1 MQNRLVSL
9 PPLDAL
15 RGFVAAAR
23 RMSITAAADDLCL
36 TQSAVS
42 RQIQT
47 LEERLGTPLF
57 TRSNRSIALTAAG
70 EQLFKLASPWM
81 DKLLDLADSLRQD
94 QRVRPVTVS
103 ASMGVASL
111 WLLPRLG
118 EFQSAHPHI
127 DVRVATSNR
136 VLDLGR
142 DGIDLAIRYSPASHA
157 TQGGQLLFDEV
168 VAPVA
173 APSVAASAFRKPEA
187 LLQHVLLDLDDK
199 VGPWLHWVAH
209 ARGAVNF
216 VAAALETATT
226 VDDALAVA
234 NRSGLP
240 AQNFV
245 AGDSKGNIGWTIA
258 GPLPRRAQPG
268 LASTFPLAGE
278 TQAAGWNG
286 LLAPDAYPAV
296 RNPADGQL
304 STANSRQLMGPGHGK
319 LGDGGFDL
327 GARAHQVRGA
337 VAALGPRTDEQGVY
351 SVALD
356 DRALFMAGWRERA
369 LAVLDDSDPMVQHL
383 CNQRKRNPQDFSV
396 A

>member
-42 RQIQT
+42 RQIQA

-70 EQLFKLASPWM
+70 EQLFQLASPWM
-81 DKLLDLADSLRQD
+81 DRLADLAESLRQD

-118 EFQSAHPHI
+118 GFQSAHPHI

-136 VLDLGR
+136 VLDLER

-173 APSVAASAFRKPEA
+173 SPVVAARAFRKPEA

-199 VGPWLHWVAH
+199 VGPWLHWEYWLQEQ
-209 ARGAVNF
+209 G
-216 VAAALETATT
+216 LE
-226 VDDALAVA
+226 
-234 NRSGLP
+234 RRKP
-240 AQNFV
+240 
-245 AGDSKGNIGWTIA
+245 KGRLHFNHY
-258 GPLPRRAQPG
+258 
-268 LASTFPLAGE
+268 
-278 TQAAGWNG
+278 
-286 LLAPDAYPAV
+286 D
-296 RNPADGQL
+296 QL
-304 STANSRQLMGPGHGK
+304 IH
-319 LGDGGFDL
+319 
-327 GARAHQVRGA
+327 
-337 VAALGPRTDEQGVY
+337 AALGGHGVAVGRLPLLLPMLKDGRLAARMDQCLQVDDY
-351 SVALD
+351 RYWLMEAPGAQRAEVAAFRDWLVQQA
-356 DRALFMAGWRERA
+356 ALTAQELAQAYGAMA
-369 LAVLDDSDPMVQHL
+369 
-383 CNQRKRNPQDFSV
+383 
-396 A
+396 